1 MSKVF
6 EIPTFEN
13 VYFVNKLYIMKYVFL
28 HRHFSYM
35 QIFGTNLR
43 KDIYFENEMS

>member
-1 MSKVF
+1 
-6 EIPTFEN
+6 
-13 VYFVNKLYIMKYVFL
+13 MKYVFL

-43 KDIYFENEMS
+43 KDIYFENEMKSELDLLKWFTAKSL